1 MQARQVRKKRPAPAD
16 EEEDEDDFDA
26 AGVAAEMA
34 EDDAREL
41 VKPRGGSL
49 LFLTICFTT
58 ISFMIP
64 KFT

>member
-41 VKPRGGSL
+41 VRPRGGL
-49 LFLTICFTT
+49 CYF
-58 ISFMIP
+58 
-64 KFT
+64 